1 MTEYQSETS
10 RKEFVKVHV
19 EYKDKDGN
27 VYSMNDVEVPVEASV
42 KNTEETS
49 INTEET
55 SINTEETNAVFSPE
69 VQKILKGVGLSEH
82 KEN

>member
-1 MTEYQSETS
+1 MTEHQPETS
-10 RKEFVKVHV
+10 AKEVVKVHV

-55 SINTEETNAVFSPE
+55 NAVFSPE